1 MSSSSK
7 LSFQSGDSPSARRK
21 SWPGFHGLK
30 ALDFE
35 EGSREQ
41 KHSHLPSPFLCLCTQ
56 QRGSLMLQASVLH
69 HHHLLTSLLS
79 CSQTHRRLQTT
90 EPGECQAVKGIAWAL
105 PAERSAKYVGHDSG
119 MVHMG
124 EVAHTKAIIAL
135 RGSQKPSSLP
145 HATRC
150 SCVICSYFQ
159 PGEKRRAAAVTRGK
173 DLPLLNRDFRT
184 K

>member
-7 LSFQSGDSPSARRK
+7 LSFQSGDSPSAGRK

-41 KHSHLPSPFLCLCTQ
+41 EHSHLLSPCLCTEQ
-56 QRGSLMLQASVLH
+56 QDSLVLWASILH
-69 HHHLLTSLLS
+69 HQHLTPLLS
-79 CSQTHRRLQTT
+79 CSQMRRKAPVYRACRV
-90 EPGECQAVKGIAWAL
+90 PGCSRVL
-105 PAERSAKYVGHDSG
+105 PAKGSAKYLGHVSA
-119 MVHMG
+119 MVRRG
-124 EVAHTKAIIAL
+124 EEAHSKAITAL
-135 RGSQKPSSLP
+135 RESQKPSSLP
-145 HATRC
+145 HAMLC

-159 PGEKRRAAAVTRGK
+159 PGEKCKAAAVTRGK
-173 DLPLLNRDFRT
+173 DLPLLNSDFRT